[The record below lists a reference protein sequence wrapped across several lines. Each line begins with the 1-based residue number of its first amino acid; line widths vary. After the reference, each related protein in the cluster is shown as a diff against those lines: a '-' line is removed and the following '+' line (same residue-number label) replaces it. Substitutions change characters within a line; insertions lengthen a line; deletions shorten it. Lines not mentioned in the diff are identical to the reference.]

1 MSLPADATNTAAV
14 TMATNNLK
22 TNGEKMVNF
31 NIEKDETSPNSK
43 EVPDQ
48 DSRESSPAEDE
59 VILATA
65 GYDHCIKFWTAHT
78 GKCMG
83 TLQHPDSQVNA
94 MEISPDGQLLAAC
107 GYQHIRMF
115 DVHNTRPNPVVDF
128 EGVSKNVM
136 AVGFQEEG
144 RWMYTGGEDGTVK
157 IWDLRMRNLQC
168 QRIFQA
174 GNIVNSVEL
183 HPNQQE
189 VLVGD
194 AVGNVH
200 VWNLSSEWHQSI
212 LHEKDASI
220 QSVDI
225 DAAGNMIAAI
235 TNKGTCYMSTFP
247 ISANATA
254 EDWTLNSMF
263 KPETKTNKIVAH
275 QRYGLKC
282 KFSPDSKFLV
292 TTSADQTAKLWDTT
306 NQEFISE
313 LTVEGQR
320 WVWDVA
326 FSADSQYMFTASSD
340 GVARLWSIPTKPEVK
355 RTYKENG
362 HTKAVTCLAFR
373 DGTSM
378 VQTQTQIRD
387 DVIIEEDEEEA
398 ED

>member
-1 MSLPADATNTAAV
+1 MSLPADSSNTTSAAV
-14 TMATNNLK
+14 TIMSSK
-22 TNGEKMVNF
+22 TNGERVG
-31 NIEKDETSPNSK
+31 EKVETSPN
-43 EVPDQ
+43 PMATAPAD

-115 DVHNTRPNPVVDF
+115 DVHNTKPNPVVNF

-174 GNIVNSVEL
+174 GNIVNSVKL

-194 AVGNVH
+194 AAGNVH
-200 VWNLSSEWHQSI
+200 VWNLSSENHQSI
-212 LHEKDASI
+212 LHEKDSSI

-235 TNKGTCYMSTFP
+235 TNKGTCYMSVFP
-247 ISANATA
+247 NSGSEEFPRSNAIEAAILPLGDDATTTA
-254 EDWTLNSMF
+254 EDWTLNQMF
-263 KPETKTNKIVAH
+263 KPETKTSKINAH
-275 QRYGLKC
+275 KKYGLKC

-292 TTSADQTAKLWDTT
+292 TTSADHTAKLWDTS
-306 NQEFISE
+306 NQEYISE
-313 LTVEGQR
+313 MTVEGQR

-340 GVARLWSIPTKPEVK
+340 GVARLWSIPAKPEVK

-378 VQTQTQIRD
+378 GK
-387 DVIIEEDEEEA
+387 
-398 ED
+398 

>member
-1 MSLPADATNTAAV
+1 MSLPADPAA
-14 TMATNNLK
+14 MATKADNH
-22 TNGEKMVNF
+22 T
-31 NIEKDETSPNSK
+31 
-43 EVPDQ
+43 
-48 DSRESSPAEDE
+48 SRESSPAEEE

-65 GYDHCIKFWTAHT
+65 GYDHCIKFWMAHT
-78 GKCMG
+78 GKCLA

-115 DVHNTRPNPVVDF
+115 DVNNTKPNPVVNF

-136 AVGFQEEG
+136 AIGFEDEG

-174 GNIVNSVEL
+174 GNIVNSVKL

-194 AVGNVH
+194 AAGNVH
-200 VWNLSSEWHQSI
+200 VWNISTEVHQHI
-212 LHEKDASI
+212 VPEKDASI
-220 QSVDI
+220 QHVDI
-225 DAAGNMIAAI
+225 DPSGSMISCV
-235 TNKGTCYMSTFP
+235 TNKGTCYTSSFN
-247 ISANATA
+247 SSRQ
-254 EDWTLNSMF
+254 EDWTLVNLF
-263 KPETKTNKIVAH
+263 KPETKLNKINAH
-275 QRYGLKC
+275 RKYGLKC

-292 TTSADQTAKLWDTT
+292 TTSADHTAKLWNTED
-306 NQEFISE
+306 NAYIKE
-313 LTVEGQR
+313 LTVDGQR

-340 GVARLWSIPTKPEVK
+340 GVARLWSVFDNPEVK

-373 DGTSM
+373 DG
-378 VQTQTQIRD
+378 QIG
-387 DVIIEEDEEEA
+387 
-398 ED
+398 